1 MLSAPVDLGPV
12 GVQARGNESGRLQA
26 SSKIENSVVTTGS
39 NNWYR
44 EPIVK
49 KKLNPIK
56 KILSVIY
63 GGGTPMCDYGGE
75 PDKKSQAS
83 HMAEAPQCVTKGDC
97 WGLVPHRVVMAGAQ
111 VENRPLILGQNG
123 L

>member
-1 MLSAPVDLGPV
+1 MLSAPVNLEPV
-12 GVQARGNESGRLQA
+12 GAQARDNEPGRLQT
-26 SSKIENSVVTTGS
+26 SSKTENSVVTTGS

-83 HMAEAPQCVTKGDC
+83 HMAEAPQCVTKGEIV
-97 WGLVPHRVVMAGAQ
+97 GV
-111 VENRPLILGQNG
+111 
-123 L
+123 